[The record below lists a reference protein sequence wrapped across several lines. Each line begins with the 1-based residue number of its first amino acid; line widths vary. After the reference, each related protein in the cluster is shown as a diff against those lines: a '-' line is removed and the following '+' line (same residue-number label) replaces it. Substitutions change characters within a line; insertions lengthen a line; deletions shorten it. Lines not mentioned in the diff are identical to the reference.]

1 MDAAAGRCEALL
13 DRGGRGVDMMSDVAK
28 APASSR
34 RAVRRMCT
42 APPFVVGHAASKLK
56 PIVIINV
63 KHLTLRSTP
72 SKRPAAHTA
81 ASGPSPAT
89 RPPLSC
95 E

>member
-42 APPFVVGHAASKLK
+42 APPFLWFAR
-56 PIVIINV
+56 
-63 KHLTLRSTP
+63 LRSE
-72 SKRPAAHTA
+72 ANFNY
-81 ASGPSPAT
+81 
-89 RPPLSC
+89 
-95 E
+95 